1 MNSEE
6 NQENC
11 RDIPALQW
19 ETTGNLVSVIYV
31 EELRLG
37 G

>member
-1 MNSEE
+1 MNSGE

-11 RDIPALQW
+11 RGIPALQW
-19 ETTGNLVSVIYV
+19 ETTGNLVSVAYIA
-31 EELRLG
+31 ELRLG